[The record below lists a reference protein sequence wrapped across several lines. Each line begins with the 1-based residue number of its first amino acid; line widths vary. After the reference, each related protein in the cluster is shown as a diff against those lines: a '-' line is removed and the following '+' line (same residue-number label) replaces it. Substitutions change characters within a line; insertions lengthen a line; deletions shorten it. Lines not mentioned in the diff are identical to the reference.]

1 MDMRFEIT
9 FDYLCPFARNANE
22 AVIEGLR
29 NGRDWDVTFRPFSL
43 AQVHVKEGEPPVF
56 HDPAESGIRALQW
69 GIAVRDS
76 DPENFPAAHI
86 ALFAARHDDGLDV
99 SDEDVISSTLA
110 RTGVDGDEIGRI
122 VESGVPAETLGA
134 EHTESVERWQVFG
147 VPTFIRNDVATFV
160 RFMSRGDVEDLERA
174 LELLDWTA
182 MNEFKRTAVPR

>member
-1 MDMRFEIT
+1 M
-9 FDYLCPFARNANE
+9 
-22 AVIEGLR
+22 
-29 NGRDWDVTFRPFSL
+29 
-43 AQVHVKEGEPPVF
+43 
-56 HDPAESGIRALQW
+56 
-69 GIAVRDS
+69 
-76 DPENFPAAHI
+76 
-86 ALFAARHDDGLDV
+86 
-99 SDEDVISSTLA
+99 
-110 RTGVDGDEIGRI
+110 DGDEIGRI